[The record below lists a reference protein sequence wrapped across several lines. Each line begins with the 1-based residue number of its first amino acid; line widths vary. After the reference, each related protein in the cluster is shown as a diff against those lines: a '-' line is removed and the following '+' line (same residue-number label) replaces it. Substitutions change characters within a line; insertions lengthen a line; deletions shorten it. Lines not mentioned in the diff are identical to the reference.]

1 MSIRTRSSSGAISC
15 FRVQSGCLAHL
26 RRGEQ
31 EPVID
36 LETLHAKIGELTLE
50 NDAPPGLRGHTEGH
64 GSS

>member
-1 MSIRTRSSSGAISC
+1 
-15 FRVQSGCLAHL
+15 LAHL